1 MSYANPR
8 YSVIHQ
14 HRFTG
19 NDASTLLITP
29 LAGTANAPETRS
41 FTCEPWNPG
50 RAITLKKLSYQ
61 VKTPRTDSG
70 SSLEIEVHNVDVN
83 NGDVKV
89 GSLVIT
95 GTAANGIVTM
105 PADLDSKIAADGY
118 VVLVAKST
126 TTAANEN
133 SAIGQASIT
142 YQETYCLTGDE

>member
-1 MSYANPR
+1 MSYANPK

-29 LAGTANAPETRS
+29 LEGTATAPETRS
-41 FTCEPWNPG
+41 FICEPWNPG

-61 VKTPRTDSG
+61 VKTPQTAPDNN
-70 SSLEIEVHNVDVN
+70 LEIEVY
-83 NGDVKV
+83 NGDTKV
-89 GSLVIT
+89 GSLTVT
-95 GTAANGIVTM
+95 STAAKGIVTM

-126 TTAANEN
+126 TTASGAN

-142 YQETYCLTGDE
+142 YQETYV

>member
-1 MSYANPR
+1 MSYANPK

-29 LAGTANAPETRS
+29 LAGTTAAPETRS
-41 FTCEPWNPG
+41 FTCDPWNPG

-61 VKTPRTDSG
+61 VKTAQTAPDNN
-70 SSLEIEVHNVDVN
+70 LEIEVYNGEVNDVN
-83 NGDVKV
+83 KV

-95 GTAANGIVTM
+95 NTAANGIVTM
-105 PADLDSKIAADGY
+105 PADLDSKVAADGY

-126 TTAANEN
+126 TTASGAN
-133 SAIGQASIT
+133 SAIGQVSIT
-142 YQETYCLTGDE
+142 YQETFI

>member
-1 MSYANPR
+1 MSYANPK

-29 LAGTANAPETRS
+29 LEGTTAAPETRS

-61 VKTPRTDSG
+61 VKTPQTDPDNN
-70 SSLEIEVHNVDVN
+70 LEIEVYNGDAI
-83 NGDVKV
+83 NGDVLV
-89 GSLVIT
+89 GSLLIT
-95 GTAANGIVTM
+95 DTAAKGIVTM

-118 VVLVAKST
+118 VVLVIDST
-126 TTAANEN
+126 TTASGEN

-142 YQETYCLTGDE
+142 YQETFVSE

>member
-1 MSYANPR
+1 MSYANPK

-19 NDASTLLITP
+19 NDASTLLLTP
-29 LAGTANAPETRS
+29 ATGTAGAHS
-41 FTCEPWNPG
+41 FTCDPWNPG

-61 VKTPRTDSG
+61 VKTAQTVSDND
-70 SSLEIEVHNVDVN
+70 LEIEVYNGEVN
-83 NGDVKV
+83 DANKV
-89 GSLVIT
+89 GSLLIT
-95 GTAANGIVTM
+95 DTPANGIATM

-126 TTAANEN
+126 TTASGAN

-142 YQETYCLTGDE
+142 YQETYV

>member
-1 MSYANPR
+1 MSYANPK

-41 FTCEPWNPG
+41 FTCDPWNPG
-50 RAITLKKLSYQ
+50 RAITLKKLSFQ
-61 VKTPRTDSG
+61 VKTPQTALYNNLR
-70 SSLEIEVHNVDVN
+70 INVH
-83 NGDVKV
+83 NGDVQV
-89 GSLVIT
+89 GSLLVT
-95 GTAANGIVTM
+95 DTAAKGIATM

-118 VVLVAKST
+118 VVLVIDST
-126 TTAANEN
+126 TTASGAN

-142 YQETYCLTGDE
+142 YQETFV

>member
-1 MSYANPR
+1 MSYANPK

-19 NDASTLLITP
+19 NDASTLLLTP
-29 LAGTANAPETRS
+29 LAGTTAGTETQS
-41 FTCEPWNPG
+41 FTCDPWNPG

-61 VKTPRTDSG
+61 VKTAQTAPNNN
-70 SSLEIEVHNVDVN
+70 LEIEVYNGEVN
-83 NGDVKV
+83 DANKV

-95 GTAANGIVTM
+95 STAANGIVTM

-126 TTAANEN
+126 TTGSGQN

-142 YQETYCLTGDE
+142 YQETFRLTGDE

>member
-1 MSYANPR
+1 MSYANPK

-19 NDASTLLITP
+19 NDASTLLLTP
-29 LAGTANAPETRS
+29 LPGTSTALENS
-41 FTCEPWNPG
+41 FTCDPWNPG

-89 GSLVIT
+89 GSLLIT
-95 GTAANGIVTM
+95 DTAAKGIATM

-118 VVLVAKST
+118 VVLVIDST
-126 TTAANEN
+126 TTASGAN

-142 YQETYCLTGDE
+142 YQETYV

>member
-1 MSYANPR
+1 MSYANPK

-19 NDASTLLITP
+19 NDASTLLLTP
-29 LAGTANAPETRS
+29 LAGTATAPETLS

-61 VKTPRTDSG
+61 VKTAQTAPDNN
-70 SSLEIEVHNVDVN
+70 LEIEVYNGEVNDVN
-83 NGDVKV
+83 KV

-95 GTAANGIVTM
+95 NTAANGIVTM
-105 PADLDSKIAADGY
+105 PADLDSKVAADGY

-126 TTAANEN
+126 TTASGEN

-142 YQETYCLTGDE
+142 YQETYI

>member
-1 MSYANPR
+1 MSYANPK

-29 LAGTANAPETRS
+29 LEGTTAAPETRS

-61 VKTPRTDSG
+61 VKTAQTAPDNN
-70 SSLEIEVHNVDVN
+70 LEIEVY
-83 NGDVKV
+83 NGDAINNDNKV
-89 GSLVIT
+89 GSLLIT
-95 GTAANGIVTM
+95 DTAAKGIVTM

-118 VVLVAKST
+118 VVLVAKSI
-126 TTAANEN
+126 TTAVDAN
-133 SAIGQASIT
+133 SAIGQVSIT
-142 YQETYCLTGDE
+142 YQETFV

>member
-29 LAGTANAPETRS
+29 LEGTTNAPETRS

-50 RAITLKKLSYQ
+50 RAITLKKLSFQ
-61 VKTPRTDSG
+61 VKTPQTALYNNLR
-70 SSLEIEVHNVDVN
+70 INIY
-83 NGDVKV
+83 NGDVQV
-89 GSLVIT
+89 GSLLIT
-95 GTAANGIVTM
+95 DTAAKGIVTI

-118 VVLVAKST
+118 VVLVIDST
-126 TTAANEN
+126 TTASGEN

-142 YQETYCLTGDE
+142 YQETFV

>member
-1 MSYANPR
+1 MSYANPK

-29 LAGTANAPETRS
+29 LEGTASAPETRS

-61 VKTPRTDSG
+61 VKTAQTASDNN
-70 SSLEIEVHNVDVN
+70 LEIEVYNGEVN
-83 NGDVKV
+83 DANKV

-95 GTAANGIVTM
+95 STAAKGIVTM

-126 TTAANEN
+126 TTASGARP
-133 SAIGQASIT
+133 AIGQASIT

>member
-1 MSYANPR
+1 MSYANPK

-19 NDASTLLITP
+19 NDASTLLLTP
-29 LAGTANAPETRS
+29 ATGAAGAYS
-41 FTCEPWNPG
+41 FTCDPWNPG

-61 VKTPRTDSG
+61 VKTAQTAPDNN
-70 SSLEIEVHNVDVN
+70 LEIEVY
-83 NGDVKV
+83 NGDTKV
-89 GSLVIT
+89 GSLTVT
-95 GTAANGIVTM
+95 STAAKGIVTM

-126 TTAANEN
+126 TTASGAN

-142 YQETYCLTGDE
+142 YQETYV

>member
-1 MSYANPR
+1 MSYANPK

-29 LAGTANAPETRS
+29 LEGTASAPETRS

-61 VKTPRTDSG
+61 VKTAQTAPDNN
-70 SSLEIEVHNVDVN
+70 LEIEVYNGEVNDVN
-83 NGDVKV
+83 KV

-95 GTAANGIVTM
+95 NTAANGIVTM
-105 PADLDSKIAADGY
+105 PADLDSKVAADGY

-126 TTAANEN
+126 TTASGEN

-142 YQETYCLTGDE
+142 YQETFV

>member
-1 MSYANPR
+1 MSYANPK

-29 LAGTANAPETRS
+29 LEGTANAPETRS
-41 FTCEPWNPG
+41 FTCDPWNPG

-61 VKTPRTDSG
+61 VKTAQTASDNN
-70 SSLEIEVHNVDVN
+70 LEIEVY
-83 NGDVKV
+83 NGTDKV
-89 GSLVIT
+89 GSLLIT
-95 GTAANGIVTM
+95 DTAANGIVTM

>member
-1 MSYANPR
+1 MSYANPK

-19 NDASTLLITP
+19 NDASTLLLTP
-29 LAGTANAPETRS
+29 IAGTSTALENS
-41 FTCEPWNPG
+41 LTCDPWNPG

-61 VKTPRTDSG
+61 VKTAQTASDNN
-70 SSLEIEVHNVDVN
+70 LEIECYH
-83 NGDVKV
+83 GDAKV

-95 GTAANGIVTM
+95 NTAANGIVTM

-142 YQETYCLTGDE
+142 YQETFRLTGDE

>member
-1 MSYANPR
+1 MSYANPK

-19 NDASTLLITP
+19 NDASTLLLTP
-29 LAGTANAPETRS
+29 IAGTSTALENS
-41 FTCEPWNPG
+41 LTCDPWNPG

-126 TTAANEN
+126 TTASGARP
-133 SAIGQASIT
+133 AIGQVSIT
-142 YQETYCLTGDE
+142 YQETFRLTGDE

>member
-29 LAGTANAPETRS
+29 LAGTTAAPETRS

-61 VKTPRTDSG
+61 VKTAQTAPDNN
-70 SSLEIEVHNVDVN
+70 LEIEVY
-83 NGDVKV
+83 NGDDKV
-89 GSLVIT
+89 GSLIVT
-95 GTAANGIVTM
+95 STAAKGIATM
-105 PADLDSKIAADGY
+105 PADLNSKVAANGY
-118 VVLVAKST
+118 VVLIAKST
-126 TTAANEN
+126 TTAQNEN
-133 SAIGQASIT
+133 SAIGQVSIT
-142 YQETYCLTGDE
+142 YQETFV

>member
-1 MSYANPR
+1 MSYANPK

-29 LAGTANAPETRS
+29 LAGTTAAPETRS

-61 VKTPRTDSG
+61 VKTAQTAPDNN
-70 SSLEIEVHNVDVN
+70 LEIEVY

-89 GSLVIT
+89 GSLIVT
-95 GTAANGIVTM
+95 STAAKGIVTM
-105 PADLDSKIAADGY
+105 PADLNSKIAADGY

-126 TTAANEN
+126 TTASGAN

-142 YQETYCLTGDE
+142 YQETFA